1 MNWKMNWEGSNL
13 PTNKDYTLSNWISE
27 KGPNQDIVLSSR
39 MRLARNLEKITY
51 PNRAGKDELNK
62 VIESVKE
69 TASNQDDFDLYFI
82 NIQDLPEVER
92 QLLVEKN
99 LTSPAHIEKKSAN
112 SLLLNNEEN
121 ISIMI
126 NEEDHLRVQI
136 LLPGFQ
142 LDQCWEK
149 ADKIDDIF
157 EKKLDFAF
165 SEKYGYLSTCPTNLG
180 TGLRASVMV
189 HLPALNLTN
198 NINKMLEAIS
208 QLGLVVRG
216 IYGEGSESA
225 GNIYQIS
232 NQITLGNSEGE
243 IVDNLK
249 SVTTQIIEQERNAR
263 QRLLKEQEVNVR
275 DEIMRAY
282 GILKYAYKISSEEA
296 LKLLSYVSLGI
307 DMEIIDDVDSGMLN
321 ELMILIRPAHLQKNE
336 GKALG
341 TQKRDLKRAE
351 LIKER
356 FK

>member
-1 MNWKMNWEGSNL
+1 MNWKRNWEGINL
-13 PTNKDYTLSNWISE
+13 PTNENYKLSSWISE
-27 KGPNQDIVLSSR
+27 KGPNQEIVLSSR
-39 MRLARNLEKITY
+39 MRLARNLEERSY
-51 PNRAGKDELNK
+51 PNCAGEKELNEI
-62 VIESVKE
+62 IELVKE
-69 TASNQDDFDLYFI
+69 TASHQDDFNLCFI
-82 NIQDLPEVER
+82 NIQELPEVER

-99 LTSPAHIEKKSAN
+99 LTSPAHIKKRMAN
-112 SLLLNNEEN
+112 GLLLNNKEN

-126 NEEDHLRVQI
+126 NEEDHLRIQI

-142 LDQCWEK
+142 LNQCWEK

-157 EKKLDFAF
+157 ENKLDYAF

-243 IVDNLK
+243 IIDNLK

-263 QRLLKEQEVNVR
+263 ERLLKEQEIRVR

-282 GILKYAYKISSEEA
+282 GILKYAHKISSEET
-296 LKLLSYVSLGI
+296 LKLLSHVSLGI
-307 DMEIIDDVDSGMLN
+307 DMEIIDNIDSGMLN

-336 GKALG
+336 GKALEP
-341 TQKRDLKRAE
+341 QKRDLKRSE

-356 FK
+356 FN